1 MDEPLAQRG
10 DRARTDNGRMSLEV
24 ELDELGERELRDG
37 LGAVQAGLD
46 RAAVVLHRGALGRE
60 RAAGVP
66 RAVGVVVAKLP
77 LPGTGACGRGRVGSL
92 ASRGPPRFGSRRATG
107 CVTRPTL
114 PGRRVQRGGRGSFG
128 CVTALG
134 RPRPPLLAARPTPRP
149 RRAGSATVHARCR
162 SGRGVARVGQARLG
176 GRFFG
181 NVGVHRIVCNRNGAS
196 TRAPSTTFSGRCW
209 PNRG

>member
-77 LPGTGACGRGRVGSL
+77 LPGRELAGVAALDRWHLGVLLGSGRVG
-92 ASRGPPRFGSRRATG
+92 
-107 CVTRPTL
+107 RP
-114 PGRRVQRGGRGSFG
+114 
-128 CVTALG
+128 
-134 RPRPPLLAARPTPRP
+134 
-149 RRAGSATVHARCR
+149 
-162 SGRGVARVGQARLG
+162 
-176 GRFFG
+176 
-181 NVGVHRIVCNRNGAS
+181 GA
-196 TRAPSTTFSGRCW
+196 
-209 PNRG
+209 